1 MCDIRSLLVSLPKLA
16 TGVTYNIDSTISVY
30 ASLGYSWKKSDT
42 TSAPYDDL
50 AGDKLNIAIGYK
62 HSL

>member
-1 MCDIRSLLVSLPKLA
+1 MSLPKLA